1 MLTLQKINK
10 FTAAKAGILRVQ
22 RVNMLHE
29 LLFIL
34 TLLLVFDVLVID
46 IGTIQVYEL
55 ALATDR
61 ELILR
66 IYHIPGRAGRM
77 PESNPGGSHVQ
88 A

>member
-34 TLLLVFDVLVID
+34 TLLLVFGVLVIY
-46 IGTIQVYEL
+46 IGAQHKTTE
-55 ALATDR
+55 
-61 ELILR
+61 
-66 IYHIPGRAGRM
+66 
-77 PESNPGGSHVQ
+77 
-88 A
+88 